1 MDRVALTDDSEAW
14 FDKEVATRFDG
25 KKSKVRRNRMEVL
38 FRTAS
43 GSWVLHTWSK
53 ASNVM
58 NTYKQVDNERAIKWL
73 MINEINDDEIP
84 ADLMA
89 LISDEV
95 KVLEL

>member
-1 MDRVALTDDSEAW
+1 
-14 FDKEVATRFDG
+14 
-25 KKSKVRRNRMEVL
+25 
-38 FRTAS
+38 
-43 GSWVLHTWSK
+43 
-53 ASNVM
+53 M